1 MNVEIARLGLKA
13 TRKIFDEPLI
23 ELEVDYGRRLTE
35 CDRRIRIN
43 LLMIERSDMSTDRK
57 IQAIAHVYGVVR
69 LYMSSVPSNQQERYV
84 RGNLMVSN
92 MVTSIDRASAEV
104 LGGRK

>member
-1 MNVEIARLGLKA
+1 MSEGIARLGLA
-13 TRKIFDEPLI
+13 TRKRIDGPLPQPQ
-23 ELEVDYGRRLTE
+23 VDYERRLAE
-35 CDRRIRIN
+35 CDKRIRIN